1 MQTVFKNRG
10 LVLLSVIMLAF
21 MNVSQA
27 QTDEDAIMMS
37 KNNLCSGIMYAHSS
51 WNNYWEGTFKR
62 DNQNLGTVSSNMFAV
77 MENFGVNRR
86 LNIIANLPYIET
98 KATAGT
104 LHGMK
109 GLQDLSA
116 WVKWMP
122 IEKDLKKGTISLYL
136 LGGASLPVSN
146 YVADFLPLSIGLHS
160 KTLSG
165 RVIVD
170 YQLGNFFTT
179 ASATYTYRSNV
190 TIDRTSYYTTSLIIS
205 NEVQMPDVMSENFR
219 VGYRSS
225 HLIAEAVL
233 SNMKTLSGFD
243 IRKNDMPFLSNQMNA
258 TTAGVNFKY
267 TLQKISE
274 LAITGGANYTIAG
287 RNVGQST
294 NLNIGVFYVVDF
306 SPKKKDKK

>member
-1 MQTVFKNRG
+1 MQTVFKNRR

-21 MNVSQA
+21 MNMLQA

-37 KNNLCSGIMYAHSS
+37 KNNLCSGIMYGHSS
-51 WNNYWEGTFKR
+51 WNNYWEGTLKR
-62 DNQNLGTVSSNMFAV
+62 DNQNIGTVSTNMFSI
-77 MENFGVNRR
+77 MENYGVNRR

-98 KATAGT
+98 KASAGT
-104 LHGMK
+104 LHGMR

-122 IEKDLKKGTISLYL
+122 LEKDLKKGTISLYL
-136 LGGASLPVSN
+136 LGGASVPVSN

-165 RVIVD
+165 RIIVD

-190 TIDRTSYYTTSLIIS
+190 TIDRTSYYTTTLILS
-205 NEVQMPDVMSENFR
+205 NEVQMSDVVSENFR
-219 VGYRSS
+219 IGYRSS

-233 SNMKTLSGFD
+233 SNMTTLTGFD
-243 IRKNDMPFLSNQMNA
+243 IRRNDMPFLSNQMNA

-267 TLQKISE
+267 TLQKLSE
-274 LAITGGANYTIAG
+274 LAITGGVNYTVAG

>member
-1 MQTVFKNRG
+1 MYTKNRIMP
-10 LVLLSVIMLAF
+10 LVVLMLAIL
-21 MNVSQA
+21 NTSLA

-37 KNNLCSGIMYAHSS
+37 KNNLCSGIMYGHSS
-51 WNNYWEGTFKR
+51 WNNYWEGTLKR
-62 DNQNLGTVSSNMFAV
+62 DNQNLGTVSSNMFSI
-77 MENFGVNRR
+77 MENYGVNRK

-98 KATAGT
+98 KASGGT

-122 IEKDLKKGTISLYL
+122 VEKSLKKGTISLYF

-190 TIDRTSYYTTSLIIS
+190 TIDRTSYYTTTLVLS

-219 VGYRSS
+219 IGYRSS

-233 SNMKTLSGFD
+233 SNMTTLSGFD
-243 IRKNDMPFLSNQMNA
+243 IRRNDMPFLSNQMNA

-267 TLQKISE
+267 TLQKISA

>member
-1 MQTVFKNRG
+1 MKTMYTKNRIMP
-10 LVLLSVIMLAF
+10 LVVLMLAIL
-21 MNVSQA
+21 NTSLA

-37 KNNLCSGIMYAHSS
+37 KNNLCSGIMYGHSS
-51 WNNYWEGTFKR
+51 WNNYWEGTLKR
-62 DNQNLGTVSSNMFAV
+62 DNQNLGTVSSNMFSI
-77 MENFGVNRR
+77 MENYGVNRK

-98 KATAGT
+98 KASGGT

-122 IEKDLKKGTISLYL
+122 VEKSLKKGTISLYF

-190 TIDRTSYYTTSLIIS
+190 TIDRTSYYTTTLVLS

-219 VGYRSS
+219 IGYRSN

-233 SNMKTLSGFD
+233 SNMTTLSGFD
-243 IRKNDMPFLSNQMNA
+243 IRRNDMPFLSNQMNA
-258 TTAGVNFKY
+258 TTVGVNFKY
-267 TLQKISE
+267 TLPKISA